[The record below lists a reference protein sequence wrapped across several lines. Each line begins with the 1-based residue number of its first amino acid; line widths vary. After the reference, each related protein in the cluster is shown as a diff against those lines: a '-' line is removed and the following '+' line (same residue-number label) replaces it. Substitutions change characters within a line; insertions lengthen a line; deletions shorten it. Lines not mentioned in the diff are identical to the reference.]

1 MGATSVILYYAF
13 NIRKFRTPWHVFCN
27 TACHRCLHE
36 GEELFNGQYHTNTW
50 KYNLDERV

>member
-1 MGATSVILYYAF
+1 VGATSVILYYAF